1 MKSRMSKGFC
11 EQPDWLRQ
19 AAALVILLG
28 LLGSMAAA
36 QARTQTASIEID
48 ASKVE
53 GVISPLLYGQFAEF
67 MYENIKG
74 GLHAELLRERGFEGA
89 PNALGLP
96 RYWERYPDDRNDD
109 YGLNFRWDAL
119 DFYRATAGPSTQSTE
134 HSLALELSDGV

>member
-53 GVISPLLYGQFAEF
+53 GQISPLLYGQFAEF

-74 GLHAELLRERGFEGA
+74 GLYAELLLNRSFEEA
-89 PNALGLP
+89 PNAIGLS
-96 RYWERYPDDRNDD
+96 RHWERYPDDRNDD
-109 YGLNFRWDAL
+109 YALNFRWFDNVS
-119 DFYRATAGPSTQSTE
+119 YPVKKSEPTQPAE
-134 HSLALELSDGV
+134 HSLGVEA